1 MTRARVSLRPPPS
14 EPRELRGFPRRHV
27 DPETPVYRVVRRGVG
42 PWWFSSDG
50 SGRFDLEAPEGT
62 CYLATNAVGAL
73 LEVLGPELAGA
84 RAIGHDLLA
93 EREVRELRLPRRVR
107 LADTAS
113 RRAVSF
119 GITAELT
126 TIVPYDLPRA
136 WARALA
142 AIGFDGIRNSVRH
155 DPESRPEGIAL
166 FGPAGERRWRRGRA
180 RALDTIRAALEEAT
194 GIRVLARPPLA
205 SLDVY
210 GPGP

>member
-1 MTRARVSLRPPPS
+1 MYRA
-14 EPRELRGFPRRHV
+14 
-27 DPETPVYRVVRRGVG
+27 VRRGQG

-62 CYLATNAVGAL
+62 CYLATSAVAAL
-73 LEVLGPELAGA
+73 LEVLGPELAAA
-84 RAIGHDLLA
+84 RAVGADLLA

-107 LADTAS
+107 LADTTS
-113 RRAVSF
+113 RRAVAF
-119 GITAELT
+119 GVTAELT

-142 AIGFDGIRNSVRH
+142 ALGFDGMRSSVRH
-155 DPESRPEGIAL
+155 DPESRPEGVAL

-180 RALDTIRAALEEAT
+180 RPLDAIRSELEETT

-210 GPGP
+210 RPAP